1 MTKSKNLGFWTAEE
15 KWINYYENL
24 TTPALASICATFVAM
39 FPMRSFRYTF
49 YRLALNEADFGAT
62 CIPCCLVGR

>member
-24 TTPALASICATFVAM
+24 TTTALASICATFVAM
-39 FPMRSFRYTF
+39 FPMRSFRYAF
-49 YRLALNEADFGAT
+49 YRLALIEADFGVT
-62 CIPCCLVGR
+62 CIPCRLVGR